1 MTEDIVILSICVP
14 PIAAFLFW
22 SLQGLL
28 WDRNS

>member
-14 PIAAFLFW
+14 PVALFLWW

-28 WDRNS
+28 WDRDS